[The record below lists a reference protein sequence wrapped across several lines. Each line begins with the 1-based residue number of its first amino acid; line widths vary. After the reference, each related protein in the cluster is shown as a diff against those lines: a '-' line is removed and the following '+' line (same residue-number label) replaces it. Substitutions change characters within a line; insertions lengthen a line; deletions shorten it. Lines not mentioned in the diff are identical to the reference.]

1 VSLPESKWVTRS
13 KEQRKVMEVKNKVML
28 LRRRIFLMG
37 TKRRTKAPLP
47 AINNRVVN
55 SDSVPG
61 MIYQEVK

>member
-1 VSLPESKWVTRS
+1 
-13 KEQRKVMEVKNKVML
+13 MEVKNKVML